1 MDNRYLI
8 TIDGVQKT
16 EADTDRLTLSTLGDF
31 SRGADG
37 SYTISYAE
45 TPATGFEGDVTTL
58 LVDADRCVTL
68 SRRGRTRSDLTIE
81 RGRKHLCHYDTGYGD
96 LVIGVFA
103 NEIKNDLNE
112 SGGSLILRYSLDV
125 NANMLSEH
133 ELNITVRE
141 NTTHA

>member
-1 MDNRYLI
+1 MNNRYLI
-8 TIDGVQKT
+8 TIDGIQKT
-16 EADTDRLTLSTLGDF
+16 EADTDHLTLSTLGDF
-31 SRGADG
+31 EHHADG

-45 TPATGFEGDVTTL
+45 TPATGFDGDVTTL
-58 LVDADRCVTL
+58 FVDADRCVTM

-103 NEIKNDLNE
+103 NEIQNDLNE
-112 SGGSLILRYSLDV
+112 SGGSLCLRYSLDV
-125 NANMLSEH
+125 NANLLSEH